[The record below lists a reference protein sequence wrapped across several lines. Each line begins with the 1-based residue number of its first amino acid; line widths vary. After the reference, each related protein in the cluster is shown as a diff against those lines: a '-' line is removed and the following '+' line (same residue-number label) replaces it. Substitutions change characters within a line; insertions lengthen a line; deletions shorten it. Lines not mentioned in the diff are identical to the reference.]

1 MLFSE
6 FLITA
11 HLLTAINQALLSG
24 VGLELCRV
32 SGPIK
37 FNPTKMVGLILS
49 GRVQVRTGQFDKIAG
64 ENE

>member
-37 FNPTKMVGLILS
+37 FNPTEMVGFNFIWTSPDLNWRKS
-49 GRVQVRTGQFDKIAG
+49 RSTRR
-64 ENE
+64 

>member
-11 HLLTAINQALLSG
+11 HLLMAINQALLSG
-24 VGLELCRV
+24 VWLELCRV

-37 FNPTKMVGLILS
+37 FNPTKMWVLFLF
-49 GRVQVRTGQFDKIAG
+49 GRVR
-64 ENE
+64 